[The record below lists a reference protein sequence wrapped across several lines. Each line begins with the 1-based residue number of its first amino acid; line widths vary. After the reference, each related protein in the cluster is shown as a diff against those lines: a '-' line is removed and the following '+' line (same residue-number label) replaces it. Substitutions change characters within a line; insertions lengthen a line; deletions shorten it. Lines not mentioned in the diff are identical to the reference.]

1 MIDKYEYKL
10 KFEQMKALTAE
21 GDYAAAAEIADT
33 IQWRKVRNMNLLIKA
48 GDIYCKRKRYDEAK
62 EILQMAY
69 DRSPIGR
76 MIIYRLAE
84 IAVKMKN
91 FEEAEEYYD
100 EFVELAPRDN
110 LKYVLRYKI
119 SKAKGADIQA
129 RIAILEELN
138 EAEYTEEWAL
148 ELAYLY
154 HKAGEN
160 EKCIDACDKLILW
173 FGDGIYVERAMELKM
188 LYQPLTKSQEDKYR
202 VFKQRRDGIKEV
214 YPKRDAVRIPPVQEN
229 IGKYNTTNLQEELKK
244 SMQQMKSPAEQEPAP
259 GINGW
264 ERTSRAAQTALEIAK
279 QRRTEPQKAKALQ
292 EAEDIMDRLVDVIPS
307 LDAEIA
313 PDQRLRE
320 QYLSKS
326 GVSTEERAG
335 RYMAGMNNML
345 QQQIDRFQEEN
356 EAEPDLLR
364 KIKRAKPNFEGSVGV
379 RPFIPRNVRPPERA
393 EAYEEQPLPEG
404 YEAFAA
410 RESAAGRIPRRF
422 VLGTDGQEEI
432 RFVDTSAEY
441 TRQAN
446 TSIEPDGENF
456 RPHGRDPE
464 RTGEGVL
471 LPQGTELKETGEGYS
486 GPLETAPEEPDEE
499 YFPPQGIM
507 QQETGVGDFSPQ
519 EEIQKEPVTE
529 FAGEQATVPGEPQE
543 QYFGGQEIEPIGSGA
558 EYRRGQEIEPIGS
571 GAEYRRGQEIEPIG
585 SGAEYHYGQGMAE
598 AGSAAEYAGE
608 QYGLSEEGFM
618 EDICRRDDVPEEPA
632 ADYDGQDDAPEEPA
646 ADYDG
651 QDDAPEESAAGYNG
665 WQGEMPEEAAMEY
678 AGQQGYAP
686 GGTADGWNGQEIA
699 LPEDE
704 TEEFPE
710 MQKTLPPEPDEVLS
724 EEMKMAEA
732 EFYGIP
738 VDALTDGQ
746 NDTPLYQPDLSA
758 EELAEGHLARQ
769 DTKEIKAKIIA
780 EALDR
785 HAEDIIVEDD
795 EVLAGSI
802 PEQNAASKT
811 QDMPE
816 ITAFDDAQKAIFSYF
831 APVAGMQE
839 QICRTLSHTLAR
851 FAQGG
856 SSASGHIVIQGGRG
870 CGKTIL
876 AKRLIMALQK
886 EVQRP
891 QLKLGKIDAE
901 KLNEKDLS
909 GLLKK
914 MAGGCLLIERA
925 GDLNRE
931 TAVKLSLLVEHDSS
945 GLLIILEDTRVGL
958 EDALR
963 LDEGFA
969 KRFTEKIKIP
979 VFTSDELVEFGRTY
993 AHERDYEIDNM
1004 GVLALY
1010 NRISNI
1016 QRLDQ
1021 PTTLTEVKDIIDE
1034 AIEKAEKKSWKKAF
1048 SILTSRRYTENDYII
1063 LREKDFEE

>member
-585 SGAEYHYGQGMAE
+585 SGAEYH
-598 AGSAAEYAGE
+598 
-608 QYGLSEEGFM
+608 
-618 EDICRRDDVPEEPA
+618 
-632 ADYDGQDDAPEEPA
+632 
-646 ADYDG
+646 
-651 QDDAPEESAAGYNG
+651 
-665 WQGEMPEEAAMEY
+665 
-678 AGQQGYAP
+678 
-686 GGTADGWNGQEIA
+686 
-699 LPEDE
+699 
-704 TEEFPE
+704 
-710 MQKTLPPEPDEVLS
+710 
-724 EEMKMAEA
+724 
-732 EFYGIP
+732 
-738 VDALTDGQ
+738 
-746 NDTPLYQPDLSA
+746 
-758 EELAEGHLARQ
+758 
-769 DTKEIKAKIIA
+769 
-780 EALDR
+780 
-785 HAEDIIVEDD
+785 
-795 EVLAGSI
+795 
-802 PEQNAASKT
+802 
-811 QDMPE
+811 
-816 ITAFDDAQKAIFSYF
+816 
-831 APVAGMQE
+831 
-839 QICRTLSHTLAR
+839 
-851 FAQGG
+851 
-856 SSASGHIVIQGGRG
+856 
-870 CGKTIL
+870 
-876 AKRLIMALQK
+876 
-886 EVQRP
+886 
-891 QLKLGKIDAE
+891 
-901 KLNEKDLS
+901 
-909 GLLKK
+909 
-914 MAGGCLLIERA
+914 
-925 GDLNRE
+925 
-931 TAVKLSLLVEHDSS
+931 
-945 GLLIILEDTRVGL
+945 
-958 EDALR
+958 
-963 LDEGFA
+963 
-969 KRFTEKIKIP
+969 
-979 VFTSDELVEFGRTY
+979 
-993 AHERDYEIDNM
+993 
-1004 GVLALY
+1004 
-1010 NRISNI
+1010 
-1016 QRLDQ
+1016 
-1021 PTTLTEVKDIIDE
+1021 
-1034 AIEKAEKKSWKKAF
+1034 
-1048 SILTSRRYTENDYII
+1048 
-1063 LREKDFEE
+1063 

>member
-632 ADYDGQDDAPEEPA
+632 ADYDGQDDAPEE
-646 ADYDG
+646 
-651 QDDAPEESAAGYNG
+651 SAAGYNG

-710 MQKTLPPEPDEVLS
+710 MQKNLPPEPDEVLS

>member
-558 EYRRGQEIEPIGS
+558 EY
-571 GAEYRRGQEIEPIG
+571 
-585 SGAEYHYGQGMAE
+585 HYGQGMAE

-710 MQKTLPPEPDEVLS
+710 MQKNLPPEPDEVLS

>member
-571 GAEYRRGQEIEPIG
+571 GAEY
-585 SGAEYHYGQGMAE
+585 HYGQGMAE

-710 MQKTLPPEPDEVLS
+710 MQKNLPPEPDEVLS

-886 EVQRP
+886 EGQRP

>member
-571 GAEYRRGQEIEPIG
+571 GAEY
-585 SGAEYHYGQGMAE
+585 HYGQGMAE

-710 MQKTLPPEPDEVLS
+710 MQKNLPPEPDEVLS